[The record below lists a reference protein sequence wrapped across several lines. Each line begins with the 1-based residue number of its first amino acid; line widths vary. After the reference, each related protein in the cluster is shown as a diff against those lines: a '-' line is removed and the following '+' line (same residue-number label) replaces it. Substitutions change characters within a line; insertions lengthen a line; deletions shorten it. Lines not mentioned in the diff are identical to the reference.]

1 MNIQPLFDRVLVK
14 RLETEEKTAGGI
26 FIPDTAKEKPVLGE
40 VIAVGPGR
48 MSEEGKQVPMTV
60 KKGDIVL
67 FTKYVGN
74 EVPGDDNLVIMSE
87 DNILA
92 TVKQ

>member
-40 VIAVGPGR
+40 VVAVGPGR

>member
-26 FIPDTAKEKPVLGE
+26 FIPDTAKEKPILGE
-40 VIAVGPGR
+40 VVAAGPGR

>member
-14 RLETEEKTAGGI
+14 RLEIEEKTAGGI

-48 MSEEGKQVPMTV
+48 MSEEGKVVPTSL

-74 EVPGDDNLVIMSE
+74 EVPGDEDLVIMTE

-92 TVKQ
+92 IVKQ

>member
-1 MNIQPLFDRVLVK
+1 MKIQPLSDRVLVK
-14 RLETEEKTAGGI
+14 RLDIEEKTAGGI

-40 VIAVGPGR
+40 VVAVGPGR
-48 MSEEGKQVPMTV
+48 LSEEGKLIAMNV
-60 KKGDIVL
+60 KVGDTVL

-74 EVPGDDNLVIMSE
+74 DVPGDENLVIMSE

-92 TVKQ
+92 TVSK

>member
-14 RLETEEKTAGGI
+14 RLEIEEKTAGGI

-48 MSEEGKQVPMTV
+48 VSEEGKVVPTSL

-74 EVPGDDNLVIMSE
+74 EVPGDEDLVIMTE

>member
-40 VIAVGPGR
+40 VVAAGPGR

-74 EVPGDDNLVIMSE
+74 EVPGDDNMVIMSE

>member
-40 VIAVGPGR
+40 VVAVGPGR

-74 EVPGDDNLVIMSE
+74 EVPGDDNMVIMSE

>member
-74 EVPGDDNLVIMSE
+74 EVPGDDEMVIMSE

>member
-40 VIAVGPGR
+40 VVAVGPGR

-74 EVPGDDNLVIMSE
+74 DVPGDDNLVIMSE

>member
-14 RLETEEKTAGGI
+14 RLEIEEKTAGGI

-60 KKGDIVL
+60 KKGDVVL

-74 EVPGDDNLVIMSE
+74 EVPGDDDMVIMSE

>member
-40 VIAVGPGR
+40 VVAAGPGR

>member
-1 MNIQPLFDRVLVK
+1 MKIQPLGDRVLVEPQK
-14 RLETEEKTAGGI
+14 EDEVKKGGI
-26 FIPDTAKEKPVLGE
+26 IIPDTAKEKPVLGE

-60 KKGDIVL
+60 KKGDVVL

-74 EVPGDDNLVIMSE
+74 EVPGDDDMVIMSE

>member
-1 MNIQPLFDRVLVK
+1 MNLQPLSDRVLVK
-14 RLETEEKTAGGI
+14 RLEIEEKTAGGL
-26 FIPDTAKEKPVLGE
+26 FIPDTAKEKPVCGE

-48 MSEEGKQVPMTV
+48 ISEEGKSIPMSV
-60 KKGDIVL
+60 KKGDVVL

-74 EVPGDDNLVIMSE
+74 DVPGDEDLIIMSE

-92 TVKQ
+92 IVK

>member
-40 VIAVGPGR
+40 VEAAGPGR

>member
-14 RLETEEKTAGGI
+14 RLEIEEKTAGGI

-48 MSEEGKQVPMTV
+48 VSEEGKVVPTSL

-74 EVPGDDNLVIMSE
+74 EVPGDDDLVIMTE

>member
-40 VIAVGPGR
+40 VVAVGPGR

-60 KKGDIVL
+60 KKGDVVL

-74 EVPGDDNLVIMSE
+74 EVPGDDDMVIMSE

>member
-74 EVPGDDNLVIMSE
+74 EVPGDDDMVIMSE

>member
-40 VIAVGPGR
+40 VVAVGPGR

-74 EVPGDDNLVIMSE
+74 EVPGDDDLVIMSE

>member
-26 FIPDTAKEKPVLGE
+26 FIPDTAKEKQVLGE
-40 VIAVGPGR
+40 VVAVGPGR

-74 EVPGDDNLVIMSE
+74 EVPGDDDLVIMSE

>member
-40 VIAVGPGR
+40 VVAVGPGR

-74 EVPGDDNLVIMSE
+74 EVPGDDDMVIMSE

>member
-60 KKGDIVL
+60 KKGDVVL

-74 EVPGDDNLVIMSE
+74 EVPGDDDMVIMSE

>member
-1 MNIQPLFDRVLVK
+1 MKIQPLGDRVLVEPVK
-14 RLETEEKTAGGI
+14 EDEVKKGGI
-26 FIPDTAKEKPVLGE
+26 IIPDTAKEKPVLGE
-40 VIAVGPGR
+40 VVAVGPGR
-48 MSEEGKQVPMTV
+48 MSEEGKQVTMTV

-74 EVPGDDNLVIMSE
+74 EVPGDDDMVIMSE

>member
-40 VIAVGPGR
+40 VVAVGPGR
-48 MSEEGKQVPMTV
+48 MSEEGKQVTMTV